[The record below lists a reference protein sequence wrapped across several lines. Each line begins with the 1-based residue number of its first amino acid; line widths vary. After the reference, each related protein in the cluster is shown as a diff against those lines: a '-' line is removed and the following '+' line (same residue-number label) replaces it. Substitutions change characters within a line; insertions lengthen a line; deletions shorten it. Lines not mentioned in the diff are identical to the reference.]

1 MSSLARRWEALP
13 PAAQF
18 FLSFPVTFVV
28 FFLGHVY
35 LLNQPVLYRG
45 IFYGVFW
52 GLLFSLLIV
61 YATWNEKRKRV
72 MRDEEEAGADGPPH
86 DADHAA
92 V

>member
-1 MSSLARRWEALP
+1 MNAFARRWEALP

-28 FFLGHVY
+28 FLLGHVY
-35 LLNQPVLYRG
+35 LLNQPWLYRG
-45 IFYGVFW
+45 VFYGVFW

-72 MRDEEEAGADGPPH
+72 MQQEDDDTADGQPH
-86 DADHAA
+86 DRDHAA

>member
-1 MSSLARRWEALP
+1 VWDRLLQRWEALP
-13 PAAQF
+13 GMAQF

-35 LLNQPVLYRG
+35 LLNQPVEWRG
-45 IFYGVFW
+45 VFYGVFW

-61 YATWNEKRKRV
+61 YASWNEHRKRL
-72 MRDEEEAGADGPPH
+72 MREQEEKEPSQDR
-86 DADHAA
+86 DHAP

>member
-1 MSSLARRWEALP
+1 MLRYIVRRIL
-13 PAAQF
+13 
-18 FLSFPVTFVV
+18 LTIPVLFGILTLV

-61 YATWNEKRKRV
+61 YATWNEKRKRI
-72 MRDEEEAGADGPPH
+72 MREEPDADGPPH

>member
-1 MSSLARRWEALP
+1 VLNALARRWESLP
-13 PAAQF
+13 PGLQF
-18 FLSFPVTFVV
+18 LLSLPVTFVV

-45 IFYGVFW
+45 VFYGVFW

-61 YATWNEKRKRV
+61 YATWNEKRKRI
-72 MRDEEEAGADGPPH
+72 MRAEEEAGPH